1 MANLSK
7 GKDNL
12 KDIKYDKKIFE
23 TSDTNDKK
31 YVSSDIQN
39 HMSASFSKGDHI
51 QDTTAYYITAPILYQ
66 LQLMQEEIDEL
77 RSFIG
82 TELATTSSIE
92 PISASYAAV
101 STSFT
106 STSRGFANLPANTKG
121 LSSGD
126 LYVLSEKDGTKTIKM
141 V

>member
-12 KDIKYDKKIFE
+12 KTIKYDKKIFE

-31 YVSSDIQN
+31 YVSSDIQA
-39 HMSASFSKGDHI
+39 HMSASFAKGDHI
-51 QDTTAYYITAPILYQ
+51 QDSTTYYIIAPIMYQ

-82 TELATTSSIE
+82 TELATTSSMT
-92 PISASYAAV
+92 PISASHAAV

-106 STSRGFANLPANTKG
+106 SPSRGFANLPTSDVG
-121 LSSGD
+121 LSTGD
-126 LYVLSEKDGTKTIKM
+126 LYILNEKDKTKTIKM
-141 V
+141 K